1 MEAGEAAPI
10 VEPRAVGAQTRRPP
24 RSAGAWRRL
33 WVDLAVWLACSLP
46 LAKLLYDLPTGGLG
60 ANPIEAIT
68 DRTGWWGLAL
78 LLATLAVTPLRRWS
92 GWHAIARQRRT
103 LGLATFGYV
112 SLHMLTYFVLDL
124 GLDFSHIAE
133 DIVQRPFMTVGAAAW
148 LLLLPLAVTST
159 RGWMRRLGPR
169 WAKLHRLVYLVV
181 PLALLHFFWS
191 QKADRLEPLVFAG
204 AFTAVLGARWLWR
217 WRRSPAPSDADRG
230 RRDRAG

>member
-1 MEAGEAAPI
+1 MAPSAKPRTVGVAAH
-10 VEPRAVGAQTRRPP
+10 RPP

-46 LAKLLYDLPTGGLG
+46 LIKLLYDLPTGGLG

-68 DRTGWWGLAL
+68 DRTGWWALAFL
-78 LLATLAVTPLRRWS
+78 LLTLAVTPLRRLS
-92 GWHAIARQRRT
+92 GWHVIARQRRT
-103 LGLATFGYV
+103 LGLATFGYA

-181 PLALLHFFWS
+181 PLVLLHFFWS

-204 AFTAVLGARWLWR
+204 LFAVVLGARVVL
-217 WRRSPAPSDADRG
+217 RR
-230 RRDRAG
+230 RRQAQTKSG

>member
-1 MEAGEAAPI
+1 MAPSAK
-10 VEPRAVGAQTRRPP
+10 PRTVGAAARRPP
-24 RSAGAWRRL
+24 RSAGSWRRL
-33 WVDLAVWLACSLP
+33 WVDLAVWLACALP
-46 LAKLLYDLPTGGLG
+46 LIKLLYDLPTGGLG

-68 DRTGWWGLAL
+68 DRTGWWALAFL
-78 LLATLAVTPLRRWS
+78 LLTLAVTPLRRLS
-92 GWHAIARQRRT
+92 RWHAIARQRRT
-103 LGLATFGYV
+103 LGLATFGYA

-181 PLALLHFFWS
+181 PLVLLHFFWS

-204 AFTAVLGARWLWR
+204 LFAVVLGARVVL
-217 WRRSPAPSDADRG
+217 RR
-230 RRDRAG
+230 RRQAQTKSG